1 MFITCAA
8 PYYCAQSS
16 SLTSLRC
23 MDTPSS
29 ISDAE
34 LAAFTLQFEAAGEID
49 PTGNLANDRVFIFN
63 GAVDTVVVPGWC
75 PC

>member
-1 MFITCAA
+1 
-8 PYYCAQSS
+8 
-16 SLTSLRC
+16 

-63 GAVDTVVVPGWC
+63 GAVDTVVVPGW
-75 PC
+75 